1 MANPSILQEI
11 PLIEKAYLQYMHN
24 QFMRAAGTAGD
35 TLLKN
40 KNFATNT
47 LKQSITGGAE
57 LQGSLII
64 GSFGANTAYA
74 EDMETGETKR
84 NPTVSEIYSW
94 VVRKVALGH
103 IKLKE
108 WIDSKR
114 NFVEK
119 TGIQNKRRK
128 LSLETTM
135 MNIAKKTALN
145 ISISGKL
152 KSAKPYLQP
161 AHAQLIR
168 NLDADFPLEIN

>member
-40 KNFATNT
+40 KNFATNQ

-74 EDMETGETKR
+74 ESIETGITKEKVTTE
-84 NPTVSEIYSW
+84 NILEW
-94 VVRKVALGH
+94 AKRKIAIGH
-103 IKLKE
+103 MEPMKNLKT
-108 WIDSKR
+108 
-114 NFVEK
+114 FAMF
-119 TGIQNKRRK
+119 T
-128 LSLETTM
+128 
-135 MNIAKKTALN
+135 AKKINAT
-145 ISISGKL
+145 GRL